1 MVKELT
7 HTSKMANVFSINKV
21 NVLITNLSKKVEE
34 LLLRLSLNL

>member
-1 MVKELT
+1 
-7 HTSKMANVFSINKV
+7 MANVFSINKV